1 MLFIY
6 KYVSF
11 LSVPT
16 HMIQTH
22 NTQNTYMGSLF
33 GRGKNVNTN
42 IKFWFFKILVIL
54 SMICVNWANDINF

>member
-11 LSVPT
+11 LSMPT

-33 GRGKNVNTN
+33 GRVKNFNTN
-42 IKFWFFKILVIL
+42 IKFQFLKSLLF
-54 SMICVNWANDINF
+54 